1 MTGKPTRGKS
11 LPNTPKTPPKTRHKP
26 PHATALRRGAATHK
40 TTTKEDTLP
49 AQIAGMTP
57 ERAERAQKVVE
68 MKHRQG
74 LTLEKI
80 AEKLGIS
87 ETQTRRDYRDAID
100 ATFKPTVEQF
110 VMEEVDRLQLVYQRF
125 LPDMLQREDHDRAFK
140 AGEKVLKV
148 SEQRAKLL
156 GLNAAVKFEV
166 KGERVSELDTLAQAV
181 AAEVAALEKAA
192 AEQD

>member
-1 MTGKPTRGKS
+1 MPAYPT
-11 LPNTPKTPPKTRHKP
+11 
-26 PHATALRRGAATHK
+26 
-40 TTTKEDTLP
+40 
-49 AQIAGMTP
+49 GMTP

-74 LTLEKI
+74 LTMEKI
-80 AEKLGIS
+80 AGKLGVS
-87 ETQTRRDYRDAID
+87 ESQVRRDYRDAID
-100 ATFKPTVEQF
+100 ATFKPTVEEF
-110 VMEEVDRLQLVYQRF
+110 VMEEVDRLALVYQRF
-125 LPDMLQREDHDRAFK
+125 LPDMLQREDHERAFK

-148 SEQRAKLL
+148 SEQRARLL

-192 AEQD
+192 GEQE

>member
-1 MTGKPTRGKS
+1 M
-11 LPNTPKTPPKTRHKP
+11 
-26 PHATALRRGAATHK
+26 
-40 TTTKEDTLP
+40 P
-49 AQIAGMTP
+49 AQTAGMTP

-87 ETQTRRDYRDAID
+87 ETQVRRDYRAAID
-100 ATFKPTVEQF
+100 ATFKPTVEEF
-110 VMEEVDRLQLVYQRF
+110 VLEEADRLQLVYQRF
-125 LPDMLQREDHDRAFK
+125 LPDMLQRDDSERAFK
-140 AGEKVLKV
+140 AADKVLKV

-192 AEQD
+192 GEQD

>member
-1 MTGKPTRGKS
+1 MQHYPT
-11 LPNTPKTPPKTRHKP
+11 
-26 PHATALRRGAATHK
+26 
-40 TTTKEDTLP
+40 
-49 AQIAGMTP
+49 GMTP

-74 LTLEKI
+74 LSFAKV

-87 ETQTRRDYRDAID
+87 ESQAHRDYRDAID
-100 ATFKPTVEQF
+100 AAFKPTVEQF
-110 VMEEVDRLQLVYQRF
+110 VMEEVDRLALVYQRF

-192 AEQD
+192 TEQE

>member
-1 MTGKPTRGKS
+1 M
-11 LPNTPKTPPKTRHKP
+11 
-26 PHATALRRGAATHK
+26 
-40 TTTKEDTLP
+40 P

>member
-1 MTGKPTRGKS
+1 MP
-11 LPNTPKTPPKTRHKP
+11 
-26 PHATALRRGAATHK
+26 
-40 TTTKEDTLP
+40 
-49 AQIAGMTP
+49 GMTP

-80 AEKLGIS
+80 AEKLGVS
-87 ETQTRRDYRDAID
+87 AMQVHRDYRDAID

-110 VMEEVDRLQLVYQRF
+110 VMEEADRLALVYQRF

-140 AGEKVLKV
+140 AADKVLKV

-181 AAEVAALEKAA
+181 ANEVALLEKAA
-192 AEQD
+192 TEQE

>member
-1 MTGKPTRGKS
+1 MS
-11 LPNTPKTPPKTRHKP
+11 
-26 PHATALRRGAATHK
+26 
-40 TTTKEDTLP
+40 
-49 AQIAGMTP
+49 GMTP

-80 AEKLGIS
+80 AEKLGVS
-87 ETQTRRDYRDAID
+87 AMQVHRDYRDAID

-110 VMEEVDRLQLVYQRF
+110 VMEEADRLALVYQRF
-125 LPDMLQREDHDRAFK
+125 LPDMLQRDDHDRAFK
-140 AGEKVLKV
+140 AADKVLKV

-192 AEQD
+192 TEQE

>member
-1 MTGKPTRGKS
+1 MP
-11 LPNTPKTPPKTRHKP
+11 
-26 PHATALRRGAATHK
+26 
-40 TTTKEDTLP
+40 
-49 AQIAGMTP
+49 GMTP
-57 ERAERAQKVVE
+57 ARAERAQKVVE
-68 MKHRQG
+68 MNHRQG

-80 AEKLGIS
+80 AEKLGVS
-87 ETQTRRDYRDAID
+87 AMQVHRDYRDAID

-110 VMEEVDRLQLVYQRF
+110 VMEEADRLALVYQRF

-140 AGEKVLKV
+140 AADKVLKV

-181 AAEVAALEKAA
+181 ANEVALLEKAA
-192 AEQD
+192 TEQE

>member
-1 MTGKPTRGKS
+1 MQHYPT
-11 LPNTPKTPPKTRHKP
+11 
-26 PHATALRRGAATHK
+26 
-40 TTTKEDTLP
+40 
-49 AQIAGMTP
+49 GMTP

-74 LTLEKI
+74 LSFAKV

-87 ETQTRRDYRDAID
+87 ESQAHRDYRDAID
-100 ATFKPTVEQF
+100 AAFKPTVEQF
-110 VMEEVDRLQLVYQRF
+110 VMEEVDRLALVYQRF

-181 AAEVAALEKAA
+181 ANEVALLEKAA
-192 AEQD
+192 TEQE

>member
-1 MTGKPTRGKS
+1 MQHYPT
-11 LPNTPKTPPKTRHKP
+11 
-26 PHATALRRGAATHK
+26 
-40 TTTKEDTLP
+40 
-49 AQIAGMTP
+49 GMTP

-74 LTLEKI
+74 LSFAKV

-87 ETQTRRDYRDAID
+87 ESQAHRDYRDAID
-100 ATFKPTVEQF
+100 AAFKPTVEQF
-110 VMEEVDRLQLVYQRF
+110 VMEEVDRLALVYQRF
-125 LPDMLQREDHDRAFK
+125 LPDMLQRDDHDRAFK
-140 AGEKVLKV
+140 AADKVLKV

-181 AAEVAALEKAA
+181 ANEVALLEKAA
-192 AEQD
+192 TEQE

>member
-1 MTGKPTRGKS
+1 M
-11 LPNTPKTPPKTRHKP
+11 
-26 PHATALRRGAATHK
+26 
-40 TTTKEDTLP
+40 P
-49 AQIAGMTP
+49 AQTAGMTP

-87 ETQTRRDYRDAID
+87 ETQVRRDYRAAID
-100 ATFKPTVEQF
+100 ATFKPTVEEF
-110 VMEEVDRLQLVYQRF
+110 VLEEADRLQLVYQRF
-125 LPDMLQREDHDRAFK
+125 LPDMLQRDDSERAFK
-140 AGEKVLKV
+140 AADKVLKV

-166 KGERVSELDTLAQAV
+166 KGERVSELDELARAV
-181 AAEVAALEKAA
+181 AAEVSALEAMNNR
-192 AEQD
+192 D

>member
-1 MTGKPTRGKS
+1 
-11 LPNTPKTPPKTRHKP
+11 
-26 PHATALRRGAATHK
+26 
-40 TTTKEDTLP
+40 
-49 AQIAGMTP
+49 
-57 ERAERAQKVVE
+57 
-68 MKHRQG
+68 
-74 LTLEKI
+74 
-80 AEKLGIS
+80 
-87 ETQTRRDYRDAID
+87 
-100 ATFKPTVEQF
+100 
-110 VMEEVDRLQLVYQRF
+110 MEEVDRLALVYQRF

-192 AEQD
+192 TEQE

>member
-1 MTGKPTRGKS
+1 MQHYPT
-11 LPNTPKTPPKTRHKP
+11 
-26 PHATALRRGAATHK
+26 
-40 TTTKEDTLP
+40 
-49 AQIAGMTP
+49 GMTP

-74 LTLEKI
+74 LSFAKV

-87 ETQTRRDYRDAID
+87 ESQAHRDYRDAID
-100 ATFKPTVEQF
+100 AAFKPTVEQF
-110 VMEEVDRLQLVYQRF
+110 VMEEVDRLALVYQRF
-125 LPDMLQREDHDRAFK
+125 LPDMLQRDDHDRAFK

-181 AAEVAALEKAA
+181 ANEVALLEKAA
-192 AEQD
+192 TEQE

>member
-1 MTGKPTRGKS
+1 MQHYPT
-11 LPNTPKTPPKTRHKP
+11 
-26 PHATALRRGAATHK
+26 
-40 TTTKEDTLP
+40 
-49 AQIAGMTP
+49 GMTP

-74 LTLEKI
+74 LSFAKV

-87 ETQTRRDYRDAID
+87 ESQAHRDYRDAID
-100 ATFKPTVEQF
+100 AAFKPTVEEF
-110 VMEEVDRLQLVYQRF
+110 VLEEADRLQLVYQRF
-125 LPDMLQREDHDRAFK
+125 LPDMLQRDDNERAFK
-140 AGEKVLKV
+140 AADKVLKV

-166 KGERVSELDTLAQAV
+166 KGERVSELDTLAEAV

-192 AEQD
+192 GEQD

>member
-1 MTGKPTRGKS
+1 MQHYPT
-11 LPNTPKTPPKTRHKP
+11 
-26 PHATALRRGAATHK
+26 
-40 TTTKEDTLP
+40 
-49 AQIAGMTP
+49 GMTP

-74 LTLEKI
+74 LSFAKV

-87 ETQTRRDYRDAID
+87 ESQAHRDYRDAID
-100 ATFKPTVEQF
+100 AAFKPTVEQF
-110 VMEEVDRLQLVYQRF
+110 VMEEVDRLALVYQRF

-181 AAEVAALEKAA
+181 ANEVALLEKAA
-192 AEQD
+192 TEQD

>member
-1 MTGKPTRGKS
+1 
-11 LPNTPKTPPKTRHKP
+11 
-26 PHATALRRGAATHK
+26 
-40 TTTKEDTLP
+40 
-49 AQIAGMTP
+49 MTP

-80 AEKLGIS
+80 AEKLGVS
-87 ETQTRRDYRDAID
+87 AMQVHRDYRDAID

-110 VMEEVDRLQLVYQRF
+110 VMEEADRLALVYQRF

-140 AGEKVLKV
+140 AADKVLKV

-181 AAEVAALEKAA
+181 ANEVALLEKAA
-192 AEQD
+192 TEQE